1 MKRWHQAA
9 TALLLVSAVAY
20 VQAGRE
26 PEQGGGGQAQ
36 AQAGR
41 GGQGQGGAAQGGRG
55 GRGGRGQGGGG
66 GGVVSTADLTVVDGW
81 GRPLTDPLGG
91 KAPGPAPDRNIAGM
105 WEPADGPGAGIQ
117 ANGPSSMPSDGKSE
131 PPYTPEGKKVYDSH
145 KALYGYRAVLP
156 SMSNDPRNNCDPLGM
171 PRANFYQL
179 RHTQFI
185 QLPHQVVVLY
195 QFDRRYRHIWTD
207 GRDFPKELPDN
218 RWYGYSIGRWA
229 DPATFVVNTIGLIG
243 NERVWLD
250 ETGRPMSD
258 QMKVE
263 ERFHRVNSHRLE
275 ITVTVDDP
283 KYYSRPWVPMDKFP
297 MKLQA
302 NDYDIIEMLCAPSD
316 MESYKTDF
324 ADPASGI
331 IK

>member
-1 MKRWHQAA
+1 M
-9 TALLLVSAVAY
+9 
-20 VQAGRE
+20 
-26 PEQGGGGQAQ
+26 
-36 AQAGR
+36 
-41 GGQGQGGAAQGGRG
+41 
-55 GRGGRGQGGGG
+55 
-66 GGVVSTADLTVVDGW
+66 VSTADLTVVDGW

-91 KAPGPAPDRNIAGM
+91 KPPGPAPARNIEGM
-105 WEPADGPGAGIQ
+105 WEPAEGPGAGIQ

-156 SMSNDPRNNCDPLGM
+156 SLSNDPRDKCDPLGF

-185 QLPHQVVVLY
+185 QRANQVVIMY
-195 QFDRRYRHIWTD
+195 QFDKRYRVIWTD
-207 GRDFPKELPDN
+207 GREFPKELPDF
-218 RWYGYSIGRWA
+218 RWYGYSVGRWA

-243 NERVWLD
+243 RERVWLD
-250 ETGRPMSD
+250 ETGRPMSEE
-258 QMKVE
+258 MKVE
-263 ERFHRVNSHRLE
+263 ERFHRVNSHLME

-283 KYYSRPWVPMDKFP
+283 KFYSKPWVPMDKFP

-302 NDYDIIEMLCAPSD
+302 NDYDIIEMLCVPTD
-316 MESYKTDF
+316 MESYHRDF

>member
-1 MKRWHQAA
+1 MKRWHQVVA
-9 TALLLVSAVAY
+9 ALLLATTAVYA
-20 VQAGRE
+20 
-26 PEQGGGGQAQ
+26 QGGRGRQGGDGQAPG
-36 AQAGR
+36 GR
-41 GGQGQGGAAQGGRG
+41 GGQGRG
-55 GRGGRGQGGGG
+55 GGGGG

-81 GRPLTDPLGG
+81 GRPLTNPGTS
-91 KAPGPAPDRNIAGM
+91 GPAPRRNLEGM
-105 WEPADGPGAGIQ
+105 WEPAQGPGAGIQ
-117 ANGPSSMPSDGKSE
+117 ANGPVSMPSDGKSE
-131 PPYTPEGKKVYDSH
+131 PPYTAEGKRVYDSH

-156 SMSNDPRNNCDPLGM
+156 SLSNDPRNNCDPLGM

-179 RHTQFI
+179 RHTQI
-185 QLPHQVVVLY
+185 MQRQNQMVILY
-195 QFDRRYRHIWTD
+195 QFDKRYRIIWTD

-229 DPATFVVNTIGLIG
+229 DDTTFVVNTLGLIG

-263 ERFHRVNSHRLE
+263 ERFHLVNSHLME
-275 ITVTVDDP
+275 LTVTVDDP
-283 KYYSRPWVPMDKFP
+283 KFYSKPWVPMDKFP

-316 MESYKTDF
+316 MSSYKEDF

-331 IK
+331 K